1 MKKSLNYYNPRPW
14 IIRYLLGY
22 LALFLG
28 TLLTRT
34 KVSGRQNIPSGG
46 PFVIAINHFN
56 RIDPPFIIFAIR
68 RPINF
73 LMASDQTVENNL
85 MWGPWLY
92 GFIPINRQSVA
103 PSTVKRSLKVLKDGG
118 VLGIFPEGEATDNVL
133 RPPKRGAVYLA
144 SLSGAPILPVSIIGL
159 ENIWEYWFKGV
170 RPKIQI
176 RIGKPFKTVPRNT
189 FVRQSKENYFK
200 EIGDEMMYKIAA
212 LLPAKYRGRYQI
224 STHKPSKTVD

>member
-1 MKKSLNYYNPRPW
+1 MKKSLNQYNPRPRT
-14 IIRYLLGY
+14 IRYVLGY

-34 KVSGRQNIPSGG
+34 KVSGRQNIPNKG

-56 RIDPPFIIFAIR
+56 RIDPPFVIFAIR

-73 LMASDQTVENNL
+73 LMASDQTVENHL
-85 MWGPWLY
+85 MWAPWLY

-118 VLGIFPEGEATDNVL
+118 ILGIFPEGEATGSVL
-133 RPPKRGAVYLA
+133 RQPKRGAVYLA

-159 ENIWEYWFKGV
+159 DNIWGYWLKGV
-170 RPKIQI
+170 RPKVQI
-176 RIGKPFKTVPRNT
+176 RIGKPFKTTSRSTVA
-189 FVRQSKENYFK
+189 RQGKEQFFI
-200 EIGDEMMYKIAA
+200 EIGDDMMYKIAA
-212 LLPAKYRGRYQI
+212 LLPVKYQGRYK
-224 STHKPSKTVD
+224 SNAHKTGKTAD